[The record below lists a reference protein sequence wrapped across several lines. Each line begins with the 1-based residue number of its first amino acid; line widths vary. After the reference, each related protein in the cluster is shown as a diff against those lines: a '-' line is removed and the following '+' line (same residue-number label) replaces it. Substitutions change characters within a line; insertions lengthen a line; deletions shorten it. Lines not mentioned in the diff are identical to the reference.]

1 MEPSQRPIGSNG
13 KFSGEHAARSH
24 DLQVQMRM
32 MNNAFLRSTIC
43 IGLALFQSA
52 ALAQEAEPQSM
63 EEVFSDWR
71 VLCQPVEQNAVC
83 QMMQSVAAEE
93 SGPPVFMLS
102 VSDDEDTGQSYAVM
116 TVPVGV
122 YLAPGIE
129 LHVDNRRPFKVLYEV
144 CDQLGCHAGFRMDG
158 DVLSAFRKGLEVK
171 ARVWTARDKAVDFP
185 VSLRGFTAAYNQ
197 FRTAGD
203 N

>member
-1 MEPSQRPIGSNG
+1 
-13 KFSGEHAARSH
+13 
-24 DLQVQMRM
+24 MRM
-32 MNNAFLRSTIC
+32 KSSSPYRLAMS
-43 IGLALFQSA
+43 IGLTLFQST
-52 ALAQEAEPQSM
+52 ALAQVAEPQST

-71 VLCQPVEQNAVC
+71 VLCHPVEKDVAC

-93 SGPPVFMLS
+93 NGPPVFLLS
-102 VSDDEDTGQSYAVM
+102 VSDDEDTGQRYAVI

-144 CDQLGCHAGFRMDG
+144 CDQLGCHAGFRMKG
-158 DVLSAFRKGLEVK
+158 DVLAAFRKGLEVK

>member
-1 MEPSQRPIGSNG
+1 MRSGSLYRLAM
-13 KFSGEHAARSH
+13 S
-24 DLQVQMRM
+24 
-32 MNNAFLRSTIC
+32 

-52 ALAQEAEPQSM
+52 ALAQVVEPQPT
-63 EEVFSDWR
+63 EEVFSDWL
-71 VLCQPVEQNAVC
+71 VLCQPAERDAVC

-93 SGPPVFMLS
+93 NGPPVFLMS
-102 VSDDEDTGQSYAVM
+102 VSDDENTDRSYAVM

-144 CDQLGCHAGFRMDG
+144 CDQFGCHAGFRMEG

-185 VSLRGFTAAYNQ
+185 VSLRGFTAA
-197 FRTAGD
+197 FSRFSTAGD

>member
-1 MEPSQRPIGSNG
+1 
-13 KFSGEHAARSH
+13 
-24 DLQVQMRM
+24 MRM
-32 MNNAFLRSTIC
+32 RSGSLYRLAMIT
-43 IGLALFQSA
+43 GLALFQST
-52 ALAQEAEPQSM
+52 ALAQVAGPQSA

-71 VLCQPVEQNAVC
+71 VLCQQVENDVAC

-93 SGPPVFMLS
+93 NGPPVFLLS
-102 VSDDEDTGQSYAVM
+102 VSSSEDAGQSYAVI

-129 LHVDNRRPFKVLYEV
+129 LHVDKRRPFKVLYEV
-144 CDQLGCHAGFRMDG
+144 CDQLGCHAGFRMNG
-158 DVLSAFRKGLEVK
+158 DVLSAFRKGLEVR
-171 ARVWTARDKAVDFP
+171 ARVWTARDKAIDFL

-203 N
+203 K